1 MMETFKDFIG
11 IVQDNSAMYSSLLM
25 IMEALETGVMPKSFL
40 VYNDNAIDEA
50 MDRISQLLHDKA
62 GVENKLKFLE
72 KMGRL

>member
-1 MMETFKDFIG
+1 MMENFKDFIG

-62 GVENKLKFLE
+62 GVEIQD
-72 KMGRL
+72 

>member
-11 IVQDNSAMYSSLLM
+11 IVQDNSAMYSSLLI

-62 GVENKLKFLE
+62 GVEIQD
-72 KMGRL
+72 

>member
-1 MMETFKDFIG
+1 
-11 IVQDNSAMYSSLLM
+11 M

-62 GVENKLKFLE
+62 GVEIQD
-72 KMGRL
+72 

>member
-62 GVENKLKFLE
+62 GVVLQD
-72 KMGRL
+72 

>member
-50 MDRISQLLHDKA
+50 MNRISQLLHDKA
-62 GVENKLKFLE
+62 GVEIQD
-72 KMGRL
+72 

>member
-1 MMETFKDFIG
+1 MRLEMMETFKDFIG

-40 VYNDNAIDEA
+40 IYNDSTIDEA

-62 GVENKLKFLE
+62 GLE
-72 KMGRL
+72 LPE

>member
-40 VYNDNAIDEA
+40 VYNDSTIDEA

-62 GVENKLKFLE
+62 GVELPE
-72 KMGRL
+72 

>member
-62 GVENKLKFLE
+62 GVEIQD
-72 KMGRL
+72 

>member
-40 VYNDNAIDEA
+40 IYNDSTIDEA

-62 GVENKLKFLE
+62 GVELPE
-72 KMGRL
+72 

>member
-40 VYNDNAIDEA
+40 VYNDNSIDET

-62 GVENKLKFLE
+62 GVEIQD
-72 KMGRL
+72 

>member
-50 MDRISQLLHDKA
+50 MDMISQLLHDKA
-62 GVENKLKFLE
+62 GVEIQD
-72 KMGRL
+72 

>member
-1 MMETFKDFIG
+1 MMETFKDIIG

-62 GVENKLKFLE
+62 GVEIQD
-72 KMGRL
+72 

>member
-50 MDRISQLLHDKA
+50 MDSISQLLHDKA
-62 GVENKLKFLE
+62 GVEIQD
-72 KMGRL
+72 